1 MIKNIRQQFHA
12 QLKEIFPSTEID
24 TFFNLLIEHFAGLS
38 RLDLAMNPKL
48 QLEKVQQQNLE
59 KALERLK
66 KQEPIQYII
75 GETEFYG
82 LKFKVDK
89 NVLIPRPETEELVDW
104 IIKDTPTPSD
114 LSVLDI
120 GTGSGCI
127 AVSLAAY
134 LLDSKVTAWD
144 VSSGAL
150 QIARQNAKLNKVN
163 VDFQQQDILKTQTSA
178 NIKYDII
185 VSNPPY
191 VRDLEKEWMQPN
203 VLEFEPELALFV
215 KNEDALLFY
224 RKILEFAQNHL
235 SPKGQIYF
243 EINEYLKPELE
254 TLLEKYDFGTVQF
267 RQDIFEKTRMLRITA
282 QTDAYC

>member
-1 MIKNIRQQFHA
+1 MVKNIRQQFHA

-66 KQEPIQYII
+66 NQEPIQYII

-104 IIKDTPTPSD
+104 IIKDTPTTSD

-127 AVSLAAY
+127 AVSLAANMAEA
-134 LLDSKVTAWD
+134 KVTAWD

-150 QIARQNAKLNKVN
+150 QIARQNATLNKVN
-163 VDFQQQDILKTQTSA
+163 VDFQEQDILKTHNPA

-254 TLLEKYDFGTVQF
+254 TLLEKYDFEAVEF
-267 RQDIFEKTRMLRITA
+267 RQDIFDKTRMLRITA

>member
-1 MIKNIRQQFHA
+1 LVKNIRQQFHA

-66 KQEPIQYII
+66 NQEPIQYII

-104 IIKDTPTPSD
+104 IIKDTPTTSD

-127 AVSLAAY
+127 AVSLAANMAEA
-134 LLDSKVTAWD
+134 KVTAWD

-150 QIARQNAKLNKVN
+150 QIARQNATLNKVN
-163 VDFQQQDILKTQTSA
+163 VDFQEQDILKTHNPA

-254 TLLEKYDFGTVQF
+254 TLLEKYDFEAVEF
-267 RQDIFEKTRMLRITA
+267 RQDIFDKTRMLRITA

>member
-12 QLKEIFPSTEID
+12 QLKEVFPSTEID

-48 QLEKVQQQNLE
+48 QLEENQQQNLE

-66 KQEPIQYII
+66 NQEPIQYII

-104 IIKDTPTPSD
+104 IIKDTPTTSD

-127 AVSLAAY
+127 AVSLAANMAEA
-134 LLDSKVTAWD
+134 KVTAWD

-163 VDFQQQDILKTQTSA
+163 VDFQQQDILKTHNPA

-215 KNEDALLFY
+215 KDEDALLFY

-254 TLLEKYDFGTVQF
+254 TLLEKYDFEAVEF
-267 RQDIFEKTRMLRITA
+267 RQDIFDKTRMLRITA